1 MKNDLLSSSVKDNSN
16 MVHEDR
22 MDLIQDEKE
31 VSEQKIISELKKTK
45 MASSQKFNMPS
56 QIPFT

>member
-1 MKNDLLSSSVKDNSN
+1 
-16 MVHEDR
+16 MVHEDK